1 MQVLHK
7 KRKPWSPQEKKIA
20 LSLYYKSPSTYNY
33 MRKSGIILPG
43 KSTVK
48 RWLNSIH
55 FSTGFPSMYMEQ
67 IKLKTSDFTYEEK
80 KCVILLDEVSIMKSI
95 EYNKI
100 LDEIEGFE
108 DLGPLGRTPTFGTH
122 ALVIMLR
129 GLYKKWKFPFCYFF
143 TGNGVKGDDLVIII
157 KKCVEKVMTR
167 LNLIP
172 TTIVCDQGTQNQ
184 RMFKL
189 LGGTEDRPFTI
200 INEKKIFLI
209 YDMPHLVK
217 SIRNNLLSGNFEI
230 NNNIVSFKDIRKTY
244 ETDIKNTARAMTK
257 ITPAHLAPN
266 AFQKMTCKLAIQLFS
281 NSVSAAIKTCV
292 STGELISDTAINTSN
307 FISVINDMF
316 DAANSKNLYDRNIN
330 KRPISDNNT
339 HVLQNLEKARLMFK
353 NAKKINLKTNKTSV
367 PPCFTGII
375 WSTTAIMNLFQS
387 EKEDMSQFQPTG
399 KDYFLMTNRL
409 TQDALENFFSLMRQ
423 KNGYNRNPTARTFRC
438 CFGHIC
444 TYSLMQCSTC
454 CSNCE
459 DDDDNYLTTADVE
472 NVTVVPG
479 PVVVEDLNETLESVS
494 SFSETSG
501 SPKTTFEATPI
512 SLETCSITYFA
523 GYLAKKCIQK
533 FNCEMCKL
541 NLITKTNKNDENQL
555 LLHNK
560 TYDYTDQ
567 GYGLKAPTNILLD
580 ISTICLNV
588 FKNNF
593 DEMKCNKKLLAQ
605 LISKAETKIE
615 DKYSI
620 LQSNSCKEHF
630 QYIIELLLRTKLYK
644 ECKWLNANSG
654 KRSMQNADKLR
665 VLQNI

>member
-108 DLGPLGRTPTFGTH
+108 DLRHLGRTPTFGTH
-122 ALVIMLR
+122 ALVIMVR

-200 INEKKIFLI
+200 INEKKIFFI

-375 WSTTAIMNLFQS
+375 QSTTAIMNLFQS
-387 EKEDMSQFQPTG
+387 EKEDMSQFQATG

-533 FNCEMCKL
+533 FNCEMCKF

-580 ISTICLNV
+580 IS
-588 FKNNF
+588 
-593 DEMKCNKKLLAQ
+593 
-605 LISKAETKIE
+605 
-615 DKYSI
+615 
-620 LQSNSCKEHF
+620 
-630 QYIIELLLRTKLYK
+630 R
-644 ECKWLNANSG
+644 
-654 KRSMQNADKLR
+654 
-665 VLQNI
+665 